1 MPLRPVAP
9 LLDATTRHRKASAYS
24 LFAGILFGVGWLI
37 WIDAAV
43 RGPFVAAPDGW
54 STIIV
59 SGAPI
64 AVGSLFLFVLNATEI
79 DDLGQFCHSYS
90 FGLQQGRCANLLLGI
105 SAVLGALA
113 VASSVGLLLFY
124 GSWLRSPG
132 ETWLAAAA
140 VAATQLVFVAAIIF
154 WVGRSNTGN
163 LI

>member
-1 MPLRPVAP
+1 MPVRPVAA

-24 LFAGILFGVGWLI
+24 LIAGILFGVGWLV

-43 RGPFVAAPDGW
+43 RGPFLSTPDGW
-54 STIIV
+54 STIVV

-64 AVGSLFLFVLNATEI
+64 AVGSLFLVVLNATEI

-90 FGLQQGRCANLLLGI
+90 FGLQQGRCANVLLALSTG
-105 SAVLGALA
+105 LGALA
-113 VASSVGLLLFY
+113 IASSVGLLLFY
-124 GSWLRSPG
+124 GSWLRSPN

-154 WVGRSNTGN
+154 WVGRSHSGN